1 MTIVSLLIFAVPPV
15 GSKKFEPPVLK
26 LLSTLSVIS
35 TSAGSRRYVP
45 CPSPPAASTV
55 PKTCKLFLLEVS
67 TNPPKPVSEPV
78 AEIEPWKLVKS
89 SLHTITLPPLPVS
102 NASAVISA
110 PSSITVA
117 EAFGSGPLP
126 K

>member
-1 MTIVSLLIFAVPPV
+1 MLIDAFVPC
-15 GSKKFEPPVLK
+15 GSNTFVFPLTLK
-26 LLSTLSVIS
+26 LLLVLSVIS
-35 TSAGSRRYVP
+35 TSTGSSRYVP
-45 CPSPPAASTV
+45 PLIPPAAVTL
-55 PKTCKLFLLEVS
+55 PKACKLFLLEVS